1 MSMEIAVFLDDD
13 GNTIPFNQSGIIN
26 VYLKEKDEWRIINKI
41 IFEIED
47 FISTKIIRDNIK
59 NMVESLSDCRV
70 FVAGDVKGIPY
81 SVLDG
86 MGFSILQV
94 EGNPKDF
101 LELVFKGQEERKLIK
116 EKLETIPTPVMT
128 KEDGK
133 YFINIRTEMENNK
146 RFNSKQIL
154 LTFIQGTTF
163 KELEIICGHV
173 PQWLDGEF
181 SKLNLKSDIE
191 NINEGTVKVKV
202 YPNYH

>member
-116 EKLETIPTPVMT
+116 EKLETIPTPDCP
-128 KEDGK
+128 KNILCK
-133 YFINIRTEMENNK
+133 YYVFPL
-146 RFNSKQIL
+146 S
-154 LTFIQGTTF
+154 
-163 KELEIICGHV
+163 
-173 PQWLDGEF
+173 P
-181 SKLNLKSDIE
+181 
-191 NINEGTVKVKV
+191 
-202 YPNYH
+202 